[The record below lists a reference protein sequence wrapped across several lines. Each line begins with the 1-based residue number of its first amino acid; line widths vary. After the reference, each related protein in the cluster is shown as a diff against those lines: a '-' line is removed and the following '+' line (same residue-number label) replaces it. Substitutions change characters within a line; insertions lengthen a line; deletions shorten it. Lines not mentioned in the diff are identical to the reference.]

1 MKTRIITGLL
11 IFLFVLPFVLFGGNY
26 MAVFVLLLLGLGV
39 YEFLNVMKKAFLD
52 EIPLYI
58 YIISIV
64 FGFLI
69 IFDLPIYC
77 KGATSTVLEI
87 FLNNGVFD
95 YSKGVL
101 SEFIINPIW
110 LVAFV
115 FTLFTCSVFDK
126 KFKITYAMYT
136 FSTILYLS
144 IGLKGMLYLRSL
156 TQIVGDSDVNS
167 SFGLIMLVYVLLI
180 TCATDIF
187 AYFGGMSCYKLLGE
201 KKVHKLNERIS
212 PKKTIEGTVIG
223 TTLATI
229 LGFFFGIYLIND
241 GSYNKWYLMLLLSFM
256 LSICG
261 QIGDLLLSALKRH
274 YRIKDFSKLLPGHGG
289 VLDRIDSL
297 LINCMV
303 AALFMAL
310 TFVS

>member
-1 MKTRIITGLL
+1 MKQRIITGLL
-11 IFLFVLPFVLFGGNY
+11 IFLFVFPFVIFGGHFM
-26 MAVFVLLLLGLGV
+26 MAFVLLLLGIGV
-39 YEFLNVMKKAFLD
+39 YEFLSVMKKAFLD

-58 YIISIV
+58 YIISII

-77 KGATSTVLEI
+77 KGETTTVLQI
-87 FLNNGVFD
+87 FLNNAAFD

-101 SEFIINPIW
+101 SGYVINPIW
-110 LVAFV
+110 LIAFI

-136 FSTILYLS
+136 FSTVLYLS
-144 IGLKGMLYLRSL
+144 LGLKGMLYLRSL
-156 TQIVGDSDVNS
+156 TNIVGDSDTNS
-167 SFGLIMLVYVLLI
+167 TFGLIMLAYVLLV

-187 AYFGGMSCYKLLGE
+187 AYFGGMTCYKLLGE

-212 PKKTIEGTVIG
+212 PKKTIEGTIVG

-229 LGFFFGIYLIND
+229 LGFFFGIYFIDN
-241 GSYNKWYLMLLLSFM
+241 GSYDKWYLMLLLSFM

-274 YRIKDFSKLLPGHGG
+274 YRIKDFSNLLPGHGG
-289 VLDRIDSL
+289 VLDRIDSV
-297 LINCMV
+297 LINSMV

-310 TFVS
+310 TFVG